1 MIQEHFK
8 RFELSEGIVTQSQTH
23 GTTPRCANH
32 NMIYEV
38 DKLRPVGQALPH
50 HLFL

>member
-32 NMIYEV
+32 MIYEV
-38 DKLRPVGQALPH
+38 DKLRPVASTAH